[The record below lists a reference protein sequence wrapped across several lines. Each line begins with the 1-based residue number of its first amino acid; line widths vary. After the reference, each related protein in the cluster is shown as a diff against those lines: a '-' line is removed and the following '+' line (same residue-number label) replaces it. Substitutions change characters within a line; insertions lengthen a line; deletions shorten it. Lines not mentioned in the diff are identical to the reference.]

1 MQIRP
6 GSLLIAHPVHAH
18 RENRKHVVY
27 ITESTS
33 ASTMGLTLNNLSTYN
48 LQVLMDQKG
57 IDWYG
62 PSEVYLGGEYNKHA
76 LIMLHSNEWYSS
88 NTMDVN
94 NNLAL
99 SSDGLMIE
107 KMEMGNTPEW
117 YRLFVGCKGWEPA
130 ELGHE
135 LKGKNPK
142 WLLLAKPS
150 QVLIELSDENLWD
163 NAVAEYS
170 QDVFDS
176 YF

>member
-1 MQIRP
+1 MQIAS

-18 RENRKHVVY
+18 RENREHVVY

-48 LQVLMDQKG
+48 LQVIMDQKG

-62 PSEVYLGGEYNKHA
+62 PSELYTGGEYNAHA
-76 LIMLHSNEWYSS
+76 LIMLHSNEWFSS
-88 NTMDVN
+88 NTIDVN

-99 SSDGLMIE
+99 SSDGVMIE

>member
-6 GSLLIAHPVHAH
+6 GSLLIAHPVHANK
-18 RENRKHVVY
+18 ENRKHVVY

-33 ASTMGLTLNNLSTYN
+33 ASTMGLTLNNLSTYD

-57 IDWYG
+57 VDWYG
-62 PSEVYLGGEYNKHA
+62 PSEVYLGGEYNNHA

-88 NTMDVN
+88 DTMDVN
-94 NNLAL
+94 NNLSL

-150 QVLIELSDENLWD
+150 QVLIELSDNNLWD

>member
-1 MQIRP
+1 MQIAT
-6 GSLLIAHPVHAH
+6 GSLLIAHPIHAH
-18 RENRKHVVY
+18 KENRKHVVY

-33 ASTMGLTLNNLSTYN
+33 VSTMGLTLNNLSTYN

-62 PSEVYLGGEYNKHA
+62 PREVYTGGEYNKHA
-76 LIMLHSNEWYSS
+76 LIMLHSDEWYSS

-107 KMEMGNTPEW
+107 KMEMGNVPEW
-117 YRLFVGCKGWEPA
+117 YKLFVGCKGWEPA

-135 LKGKNPK
+135 LKGKKPK

-150 QVLIELSDENLWD
+150 QVLIELSDEKLWD
-163 NAVAEYS
+163 NAVAECS
-170 QDVFDS
+170 QSVFDS

>member
-1 MQIRP
+1 
-6 GSLLIAHPVHAH
+6 
-18 RENRKHVVY
+18 
-27 ITESTS
+27 
-33 ASTMGLTLNNLSTYN
+33 
-48 LQVLMDQKG
+48 
-57 IDWYG
+57 
-62 PSEVYLGGEYNKHA
+62 
-76 LIMLHSNEWYSS
+76 
-88 NTMDVN
+88 
-94 NNLAL
+94 
-99 SSDGLMIE
+99 MIE

-130 ELGHE
+130 ELGRE